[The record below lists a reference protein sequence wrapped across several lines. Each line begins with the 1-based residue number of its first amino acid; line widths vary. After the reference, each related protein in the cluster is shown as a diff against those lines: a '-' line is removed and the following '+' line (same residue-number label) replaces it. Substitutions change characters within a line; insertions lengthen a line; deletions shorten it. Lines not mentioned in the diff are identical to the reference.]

1 MSEDYTQAEMVRTLT
16 RIEEGQTKLE
26 HKIDALS
33 ATYVQKD
40 AYEIRTSAIERD
52 IKSMKQT
59 HSDDIAALSKT
70 HAEDIAAIRTE
81 QAPVKTSPWVI
92 AGFATSTLVG
102 VGSLIGVAITLIKV
116 VAQLP

>member
-59 HSDDIAALSKT
+59 H
-70 HAEDIAAIRTE
+70 AEDITAIRTE

-102 VGSLIGVAITLIKV
+102 VGSLTGVAITLIKV

>member
-52 IKSMKQT
+52 IKAIKQT
-59 HSDDIAALSKT
+59 HTDDIT
-70 HAEDIAAIRTE
+70 TIRAE
-81 QAPVKTSPWVI
+81 QAPVKTSPWVV
-92 AGFATSTLVG
+92 AGFGVSTLVG
-102 VGSLIGVAITLIKV
+102 LGSLAGLAITVVKV

>member
-1 MSEDYTQAEMVRTLT
+1 MVRTLT

-52 IKSMKQT
+52 IKAIKQT
-59 HSDDIAALSKT
+59 HTDDIT
-70 HAEDIAAIRTE
+70 TIRAE
-81 QAPVKTSPWVI
+81 QAPVKISPWTI
-92 AGFATSTLVG
+92 AGVVISALVG
-102 VGSLIGVAITLIKV
+102 VGSLITVAVMVMKL
-116 VAQLP
+116 VAKLP

>member
-1 MSEDYTQAEMVRTLT
+1 MSEEYTQAEMVRTLT
-16 RIEEGQTKLE
+16 RLEEGQTKLE

-52 IKSMKQT
+52 IKAIKQT
-59 HSDDIAALSKT
+59 HTDDIT
-70 HAEDIAAIRTE
+70 TIRAE

-92 AGFATSTLVG
+92 ASVIISALVG
-102 VGSLIGVAITLIKV
+102 AGSVITVFVMLTEAIGSLH
-116 VAQLP
+116 